1 MKSLFWSIA
10 IVIGI
15 ATAAQAQDPQAI
27 LNGLIQ
33 QHVQQNMQQ
42 RDLRQQN
49 EMMRLELDR
58 LDLEEQLRYRRAS
71 DAAIQQTMSRYCP
84 PAGEPPCRAQ
94 PPQALLNEAM
104 RRGLIEME
112 APSVQCQTFGD
123 GMGGGITNCH
133 GDDPAGYGR

>member
-15 ATAAQAQDPQAI
+15 ATAAQAQDSQAI

-33 QHVQQNMQQ
+33 QHMQQHMQQ

-58 LDLEEQLRYRRAS
+58 LDLEEHLRYRRAS
-71 DAAIQQTMSRYCP
+71 DATIQQTMSRYCP
-84 PAGEPPCRAQ
+84 PAGEPPCREQ

-104 RRGLIEME
+104 RRALLYLG
-112 APSVQCQTFGD
+112 T
-123 GMGGGITNCH
+123 
-133 GDDPAGYGR
+133 